1 MAHCRRRRSSAPPG
15 AASSIL
21 RRWDHQH
28 RKRLQRRRLPGR
40 FAPGGPKDSFFQ
52 GVRAEEASG
61 PQLLGRQLPTVPGGN
76 AWASRRSPPSFP
88 DGLFSLAWT
97 SVHTPGWEPTTTRSG
112 STRSWGITYPLGY
125 SVDASPLQLY
135 KVQEMPT
142 TLFLTATGQVTDHVT
157 GIMTEDQLRSRIQQ
171 KLLGAA

>member
-1 MAHCRRRRSSAPPG
+1 M
-15 AASSIL
+15 
-21 RRWDHQH
+21 
-28 RKRLQRRRLPGR
+28 
-40 FAPGGPKDSFFQ
+40 
-52 GVRAEEASG
+52 
-61 PQLLGRQLPTVPGGN
+61 
-76 AWASRRSPPSFP
+76 
-88 DGLFSLAWT
+88 
-97 SVHTPGWEPTTTRSG
+97 
-112 STRSWGITYPLGY
+112 TYALGY